1 MSINSK
7 SATNAAS
14 EHKEAAEFSASP
26 MFTDCQLHHTAI
38 SQLRYHKEDL
48 SKTHRSGIRT
58 SRPLTREEPKKNKN
72 KKPES
77 ISCNPLSTVGRIYVI
92 ATTALDRYWSRDQ
105 YRRGRHATSR
115 FPTPSPRIVILES
128 QRPDV

>member
-1 MSINSK
+1 MSNSK

-48 SKTHRSGIRT
+48 SKTYSSLGHQDVKATHLRRAKI
-58 SRPLTREEPKKNKN
+58 KKA
-72 KKPES
+72 ES
-77 ISCNPLSTVGRIYVI
+77 ISCNPLSTVGRIYVN
-92 ATTALDRYWSRDQ
+92 ATTALDRYWSKDQ

-115 FPTPSPRIVILES
+115 FPTPSPRVAILES
-128 QRPDV
+128 